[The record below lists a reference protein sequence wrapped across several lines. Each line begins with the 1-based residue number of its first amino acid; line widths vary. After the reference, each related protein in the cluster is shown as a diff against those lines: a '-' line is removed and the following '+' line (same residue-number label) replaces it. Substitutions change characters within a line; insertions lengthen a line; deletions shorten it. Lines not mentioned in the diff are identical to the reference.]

1 MSSVSMGDA
10 FGGGPVLPPDPSSS
24 FEYITHPDGA
34 VGRQFTDGREEKGFQ
49 RRCTDGTGGF
59 TWVET
64 TITISDVI
72 DDVVDRARQ
81 TAPLPTLD
89 INPAA
94 SAGGIVNLGMWLA
107 VEPRSPT
114 PVRVEAGPLWAVAS
128 LSVESTTWSF
138 GNGDSV
144 RCEGI
149 GVPLADSEVVE
160 EGPCGYTY
168 RSASPD
174 GASFQLSATVTWRVD
189 YRSSAGSGSAGTIDR
204 TVVVTYDVDEI
215 QSIGTRAG
223 SSG

>member
-1 MSSVSMGDA
+1 MTDA
-10 FGGGPVLPPDPSSS
+10 FAGGPVVVPDPGSS
-24 FEYITHPDGA
+24 FEYITHPDGS
-34 VGRQFTDGREEKGFQ
+34 VGRRFDDGREEKGFQ
-49 RRCTDGTGGF
+49 RRCDNGTGGF

-81 TAPLPTLD
+81 TAPLPALD
-89 INPAA
+89 ISPDP

-107 VEPRSPT
+107 VEPRSPSS
-114 PVRVEAGPLWAVAS
+114 VRVEAGSLWAVS
-128 LSVESTTWSF
+128 TLSAESTTWSF

-144 RCEGI
+144 TCAGI
-149 GVPLADSEVVE
+149 GVPLADPEVVE

-174 GASFQLSATVTWRVD
+174 GVPFQLTATVTWRVD
-189 YRSSAGSGSAGTIDR
+189 YRSSAGPGSAGTIDR
-204 TVVVTYDVDEI
+204 TVVVAYDVDEI
-215 QSIGTRAG
+215 QSIGTGAS